1 MLTQEEDVEI
11 QALRARGWSIAAIAR
26 HTGRDPKTVR
36 AWLSGSR
43 RERDR
48 ASSVLERYREYL
60 VARFDDDAHVFASVL
75 YRELVGLGFERSY
88 QTLTRELRQ
97 LQLRPVCE
105 CCRRGGVDV
114 TTEIDHPP
122 GEELQFDWLELRET
136 PWGAPAFVLVGA
148 LSHSSKCRGF
158 FSEGQS
164 GAHVIEALD
173 GVLRRLGGTTRRW
186 RTDRMA
192 GVVFPGTDR
201 LLGEFAACAKHYQVG
216 VDVCPARRA
225 KRKGVVEA
233 AIKYLT
239 GSWWSSAP
247 VSTPAQAQATLDRFC
262 VEVADLRPRGAS
274 SVGELAGRE
283 RLRGLPPLPFPA
295 EIAAERPVGRSALVS
310 FEGNSYSVSAAL
322 AGERQ
327 VTVRAKVG
335 ERAVRIFSPA
345 GVLLATH
352 RRAPAGAG
360 QVVRS
365 GEHAAELQAA
375 VLSVF
380 TTRPPCK
387 RKQNR
392 PPGPAA
398 QAAAARLRGEQPDHV
413 VVDLER
419 YAQLAEVA
427 R

>member
-1 MLTQEEDVEI
+1 M
-11 QALRARGWSIAAIAR
+11 
-26 HTGRDPKTVR
+26 
-36 AWLSGSR
+36 
-43 RERDR
+43 
-48 ASSVLERYREYL
+48 
-60 VARFDDDAHVFASVL
+60 
-75 YRELVGLGFERSY
+75 
-88 QTLTRELRQ
+88 
-97 LQLRPVCE
+97 
-105 CCRRGGVDV
+105 
-114 TTEIDHPP
+114 
-122 GEELQFDWLELRET
+122 
-136 PWGAPAFVLVGA
+136 
-148 LSHSSKCRGF
+148 
-158 FSEGQS
+158 
-164 GAHVIEALD
+164 
-173 GVLRRLGGTTRRW
+173 
-186 RTDRMA
+186 
-192 GVVFPGTDR
+192 
-201 LLGEFAACAKHYQVG
+201 
-216 VDVCPARRA
+216 
-225 KRKGVVEA
+225 VEA

-274 SVGELAGRE
+274 SVGELVGRE

-295 EIAAERPVGRSALVS
+295 EIVAERPVGRSALVS

-335 ERAVRIFSPA
+335 EQAVRIFSPA

-375 VLSVF
+375 VLSVL

-398 QAAAARLRGEQPDHV
+398 QAAAARLRSEQPDRV
-413 VVDLER
+413 VVDVER